1 MTAPLKRKNIIRYI
15 YIIKD
20 LKFSSDDYN
29 ESDEKQ
35 IMVHFLSKVSL
46 CPQNIGHFSLKWEV
60 K

>member
-35 IMVHFLSKVSL
+35 IMVHFLSEVSL
-46 CPQNIGHFSLKWEV
+46 CPQNIGHFSLK
-60 K
+60 